1 MDCVSDAVETTQIP
15 LQDGDNWLPSWLGL
29 LGADIPQLSPDAKIS
44 LGGRKSLGPVLCLQ
58 PRESLHPT
66 LVSGGIRRTVPPA
79 SVGPSSVGELSSRA
93 PWRIAWGLCC
103 NSVMVQPYPVLA
115 LARSLL
121 HMHNPQ
127 DQSPINLEHASLQFT
142 LGFQG
147 TKLRQHIFITGINN
161 SLSSLSLLRGERFVC
176 VIFGGF
182 QSSVSFCFLLSPS
195 NVLELISVF

>member
-1 MDCVSDAVETTQIP
+1 
-15 LQDGDNWLPSWLGL
+15 
-29 LGADIPQLSPDAKIS
+29 
-44 LGGRKSLGPVLCLQ
+44 
-58 PRESLHPT
+58 
-66 LVSGGIRRTVPPA
+66 
-79 SVGPSSVGELSSRA
+79 
-93 PWRIAWGLCC
+93 
-103 NSVMVQPYPVLA
+103 MVQPYPVLA